1 MHFPTPLAPQITSLA
16 SPELELDSSSAQAS
30 VLTTATVLEL
40 GRRSP
45 PPNWKDRPTLR
56 ILRSSEAEYTFTV
69 RLLGFAPEMVMV
81 SARKENRL
89 AVVADMW
96 HSEDNCKKSMCTNKS
111 MLLNFYPK
119 HLGHLEW
126 LVAFP
131 PGDVDL
137 ASTKAQFSPDG
148 VLTLHVPRLSSDVF
162 ITRSKVQIA

>member
-30 VLTTATVLEL
+30 VVTTATVLEL

-56 ILRSSEAEYTFTV
+56 ILRSSEAEYTLTV
-69 RLLGFAPEMVMV
+69 LLLGFAPEMVMV

-96 HSEDNCKKSMCTNKS
+96 HSEDNC
-111 MLLNFYPK
+111 
-119 HLGHLEW
+119 HLEW

-148 VLTLHVPRLSSDVF
+148 VLTLHVPRRSGDVF